1 MKRFIRMI
9 LIVTM
14 AATICC
20 TAGLAEETADG
31 GTALFLQIPKGITAQ
46 VYLDDKGEE
55 PADTLEGGS
64 LCALISEKMT
74 DDILWEHVF
83 YLNGKKEGTTGYINS
98 AAVKKLSQEELQNLL
113 TDPDQVNKILDLVD
127 ALDAYTAG
135 ASQPNIPVRNDAQ
148 PKENTFETLYSAAVE
163 TLGKIFNNDFS
174 GTLEKAKDAA
184 GNLAEQAKAE
194 IEEKVPGAIETVE
207 KLGQQVKEATKP
219 LQETA
224 EKLGQQVN
232 EATKPLQ
239 ETVGDLVQKAGNEI
253 SDKLPENMKDAM
265 KKLEQ
270 LKDKVSDTIDSM
282 KDGGAEEKMKE
293 LMNRVTEA
301 TDSLKNNSGEQI
313 EKVQNEMGKMI
324 DSLGSK
330 LNGETMEEISNLTKE
345 ADKMM
350 QSTEFQNA
358 MKIVNKLS
366 GSIQTGDETG
376 GLQIIKNLVDL
387 IPEV

>member
-9 LIVTM
+9 LIVAM

-64 LCALISEKMT
+64 LCALISEKMN

-184 GNLAEQAKAE
+184 GNLAEQAKTE

-207 KLGQQVKEATKP
+207 KLGQQVK
-219 LQETA
+219 
-224 EKLGQQVN
+224 

>member
-1 MKRFIRMI
+1 
-9 LIVTM
+9 
-14 AATICC
+14 
-20 TAGLAEETADG
+20 
-31 GTALFLQIPKGITAQ
+31 
-46 VYLDDKGEE
+46 
-55 PADTLEGGS
+55 
-64 LCALISEKMT
+64 MT

-83 YLNGKKEGTTGYINS
+83 YLNSQKEGATGYINS
-98 AAVKKLSQEELQNLL
+98 AAVKKLSQDELQNLL

-135 ASQPNIPVRNDAQ
+135 ASQPNTPIRSDAQ

-184 GNLAEQAKAE
+184 GNLAEL
-194 IEEKVPGAIETVE
+194 EEKVPGAIKTVE

-366 GSIQTGDETG
+366 GSIQVSDETG